1 MPGPQKKHDA
11 CGLYMKR
18 VYIQQGETIE
28 GKRRSGMKP
37 IGYVCLLCREI
48 EFDVK

>member
-1 MPGPQKKHDA
+1 
-11 CGLYMKR
+11 MKR